1 MRSQTTALIS
11 KARSKVES
19 KQPSEKVH
27 LPTAKKDEKKSR
39 HCASSTQKKKVRC
52 LACGKIGHTARDC
65 DQFSDEE
72 EDRQERNSLQAK
84 IATQVALCEKNLA
97 TAHPHVWHLDSGA
110 TDHITSHRTKVT
122 AFKPCESAVEI
133 ANKESTSV
141 MGREKVQIQ
150 LSEKCDGT
158 YIMLEDVLCVPDLNG
173 NLLSVGRIEEWGF
186 HVTFTQG
193 KAKVP
198 KDTDE
203 LILTATH
210 GG

>member
-1 MRSQTTALIS
+1 MSQTRALIS

-27 LPTAKKDEKKSR
+27 LPTVKKDEKKSR
-39 HCASSTQKKKVRC
+39 HCASGTQKKKAKC
-52 LACGKIGHTARDC
+52 FACGKISHIARDC
-65 DQFSDEE
+65 DQFSDIG

-84 IATQVALCEKNLA
+84 IATKVALCAKNLA

-122 AFKPCESAVEI
+122 DFKPCESAVKI

-150 LSEKCDGT
+150 SSEECDGT
-158 YIMLEDVLCVPDLNG
+158 YIMLEDVLYVPDLNG
-173 NLLSVGRIEEWGF
+173 NLLSDGRIEEWGF
-186 HVTFTQG
+186 HVTFTQD
-193 KAKVP
+193 KVKVP
-198 KDTDE
+198 RDTDE
-203 LILTATH
+203 LMLTATQ